1 MTIETDVANN
11 SETEVFND
19 AREAAK
25 LLEEANA
32 KSEAEQQSSLEQS
45 SETAQE
51 AQSESSEDDGDQ
63 EQGKSPVIALFQQ
76 RGYDVSG
83 FSDDDEVVNYMEEVA
98 ERARDYE
105 TRIRELENLLNSRQ
119 VQPEPAKQPEPVA
132 EEKSVFRKWEDTR
145 PAYDESWES
154 VCEFDPKSG
163 RYVLSEPYRTTVD
176 PSIAQKLTE
185 FKKWELNTLRSITR
199 EFPQQIRQ
207 QIGMPDDVQSI
218 NELIDR
224 RVQEHLHREAEAIG
238 VASESRRVEGW
249 MRNNLDTL
257 YQVDSYGNIRVNAT
271 TGQNMMTPAG
281 EVFSKLVT
289 DGYEMAEAMGIE
301 PPRDKIFGRAIQQF
315 EDIVSRYIAETEAM
329 QQYQQQ
335 EEQSVPVAAE
345 QKRETFLQKAIEQ
358 AKDSPPKP
366 QREGS
371 IKRAVVQSAA
381 QNPDA
386 DLRDMMMQ
394 EFRDAGLVS

>member
-1 MTIETDVANN
+1 
-11 SETEVFND
+11 
-19 AREAAK
+19 
-25 LLEEANA
+25 
-32 KSEAEQQSSLEQS
+32 
-45 SETAQE
+45 
-51 AQSESSEDDGDQ
+51 
-63 EQGKSPVIALFQQ
+63 
-76 RGYDVSG
+76 
-83 FSDDDEVVNYMEEVA
+83 
-98 ERARDYE
+98 
-105 TRIRELENLLNSRQ
+105 
-119 VQPEPAKQPEPVA
+119 
-132 EEKSVFRKWEDTR
+132 
-145 PAYDESWES
+145 
-154 VCEFDPKSG
+154 
-163 RYVLSEPYRTTVD
+163 
-176 PSIAQKLTE
+176 
-185 FKKWELNTLRSITR
+185 
-199 EFPQQIRQ
+199 
-207 QIGMPDDVQSI
+207 
-218 NELIDR
+218 
-224 RVQEHLHREAEAIG
+224 
-238 VASESRRVEGW
+238 

>member
-1 MTIETDVANN
+1 MC
-11 SETEVFND
+11 
-19 AREAAK
+19 
-25 LLEEANA
+25 
-32 KSEAEQQSSLEQS
+32 SSDL
-45 SETAQE
+45 
-51 AQSESSEDDGDQ
+51 
-63 EQGKSPVIALFQQ
+63 
-76 RGYDVSG
+76 
-83 FSDDDEVVNYMEEVA
+83 
-98 ERARDYE
+98 
-105 TRIRELENLLNSRQ
+105 
-119 VQPEPAKQPEPVA
+119 
-132 EEKSVFRKWEDTR
+132 
-145 PAYDESWES
+145 
-154 VCEFDPKSG
+154 
-163 RYVLSEPYRTTVD
+163 
-176 PSIAQKLTE
+176 
-185 FKKWELNTLRSITR
+185 
-199 EFPQQIRQ
+199 
-207 QIGMPDDVQSI
+207 I